1 MSPRPMA
8 PSGPPPAASASPPT
22 TTPHATPTTT
32 PHATA
37 GASLPLPLAGEGR
50 GEGRRTA
57 PPLTLGRDRGN
68 RTLRYLALAAVAI
81 VMLYPL
87 LWLVGA
93 SFKSNAEIFSSA
105 GFWPDRL
112 DFGAYAKGWKTST
125 EYTFATY
132 FLNSFLITLPR
143 IVVTVISCV
152 LVAYA
157 FARFEFWGRK
167 LLFSIMIAT
176 MMLPLIV
183 LRLPQYLVFREI
195 GWLDSYLPL
204 IVPSA
209 FATDTFFVFMLV
221 QFLRGI
227 PRDMEEAAQIDGCN
241 ALQLLWHIIVPLLK
255 PAIISVIVFQFIWTM
270 NDFMGPLIYL
280 ASVEKYPVSLALK
293 MSIGAT
299 EEVEWANVIAI
310 SVVALI
316 PSVAVFF
323 AAQKHFIEGATSSGV
338 KG

>member
-1 MSPRPMA
+1 MSGSTVAMTAEAGGRSWPRYVA
-8 PSGPPPAASASPPT
+8 
-22 TTPHATPTTT
+22 
-32 PHATA
+32 
-37 GASLPLPLAGEGR
+37 
-50 GEGRRTA
+50 
-57 PPLTLGRDRGN
+57 LG
-68 RTLRYLALAAVAI
+68 LVAL

-87 LWLVGA
+87 VWLVGA
-93 SFKSNAEIFSSA
+93 SFKTNADIFTQA
-105 GFWPDRL
+105 GFWPTRW
-112 DFGAYAKGWKTST
+112 DFDAYAKGWKTST

-132 FLNSFLITLPR
+132 FLNSFLITVPR
-143 IVVTVISCV
+143 IIVTVISCV

-157 FARFEFWGRK
+157 FARFEFFGK
-167 LLFSIMIAT
+167 KFLFGVMVAT

-183 LRLPQYLVFREI
+183 LRLPQYLMFKEL
-195 GWLDSYLPL
+195 GWLDTYIPIIL
-204 IVPSA
+204 PSA

-241 ALQLLWHIIVPLLK
+241 ALQLLWHIIVPLLT

-316 PSVAVFF
+316 PSVLVFF
-323 AAQKHFIEGATSSGV
+323 AAQKHFIEGAASSGI

>member
-1 MSPRPMA
+1 MS
-8 PSGPPPAASASPPT
+8 AASGSSGLSDQASRTQTLLRT
-22 TTPHATPTTT
+22 TLLL
-32 PHATA
+32 
-37 GASLPLPLAGEGR
+37 SV
-50 GEGRRTA
+50 
-57 PPLTLGRDRGN
+57 
-68 RTLRYLALAAVAI
+68 AVL
-81 VMLYPL
+81 MLYPL

-93 SFKSNAEIFSSA
+93 SFKSNAQIFSEV
-105 GFWPDRL
+105 GFWPERF

-132 FLNSFLITLPR
+132 FANSFLITIPR
-143 IVVTVISCV
+143 IAVTVVSCV
-152 LVAYA
+152 LVAYG
-157 FARFEFWGRK
+157 FARFEFTGKK
-167 LLFSIMIAT
+167 LLFGIMIGT

-183 LRLPQYLVFREI
+183 LRLPQYLMFKEL
-195 GWLDSYLPL
+195 GWLDTYLPL
-204 IVPSA
+204 ILPSA

-227 PRDMEEAAQIDGCN
+227 PRDMEEAAVIDGCN

-323 AAQKHFIEGATSSGV
+323 MAQRHFIEGASSSGI

>member
-1 MSPRPMA
+1 MS
-8 PSGPPPAASASPPT
+8 AANEMNERAVGDDGK
-22 TTPHATPTTT
+22 TPW
-32 PHATA
+32 
-37 GASLPLPLAGEGR
+37 
-50 GEGRRTA
+50 
-57 PPLTLGRDRGN
+57 
-68 RTLRYLALAAVAI
+68 LRYLMLGATAL

-93 SFKSNAEIFSSA
+93 SFKSNSEIFASA
-105 GFWPDRL
+105 GFWPSR
-112 DFGAYAKGWKTST
+112 FSFEAYEKGWKTST

-132 FLNSFLITLPR
+132 FLNSFLITIPR
-143 IVVTVISCV
+143 IIVTVISCV

-157 FARFEFWGRK
+157 FARFEFWGK
-167 LLFSIMIAT
+167 KTLFSIMVGT

-183 LRLPQYLVFREI
+183 LRLPQYLVFREL

-227 PRDMEEAAQIDGCN
+227 PRDMEEAALIDGCN

-255 PAIISVIVFQFIWTM
+255 PAIISVVVFQFIWTM

-280 ASVEKYPVSLALK
+280 SSVENYPVSLALK

-299 EEVEWANVIAI
+299 EEVEWSNVIAI

>member
-1 MSPRPMA
+1 MSA
-8 PSGPPPAASASPPT
+8 AAIAEPSRGAKLIRT
-22 TTPHATPTTT
+22 T
-32 PHATA
+32 
-37 GASLPLPLAGEGR
+37 
-50 GEGRRTA
+50 
-57 PPLTLGRDRGN
+57 
-68 RTLRYLALAAVAI
+68 ALLCVAV

-87 LWLVGA
+87 LWLIGA
-93 SFKSNAEIFSSA
+93 SFKTNAQIFTEA
-105 GFWPDRL
+105 GFWPDS
-112 DFGAYAKGWKTST
+112 FSFSAYAKGWKTST
-125 EYTFATY
+125 EYTFFTY
-132 FLNSFLITLPR
+132 FLNSFAIVVPR
-143 IVVTVISCV
+143 IIVTVISCV

-157 FARFEFWGRK
+157 FARFEFWGKK
-167 LLFSIMIAT
+167 LLFSIMVST

-183 LRLPQYLVFREI
+183 LRLPQYLMFREL
-195 GWLDSYLPL
+195 GWLDTYLPL
-204 IVPSA
+204 ILPSA

-227 PRDMEEAAQIDGCN
+227 PRDMEEAAMIDGCN
-241 ALQLLWHIIVPLLK
+241 AAQLLWHIIVPLLK
-255 PAIISVIVFQFIWTM
+255 PAIISVVVFQFIWTM

-310 SVVALI
+310 SVVALV

-323 AAQKHFIEGATSSGV
+323 MAQKHFIEGASSSGI

>member
-1 MSPRPMA
+1 MNA
-8 PSGPPPAASASPPT
+8 PGTAST
-22 TTPHATPTTT
+22 
-32 PHATA
+32 
-37 GASLPLPLAGEGR
+37 GLD
-50 GEGRRTA
+50 RRA
-57 PPLTLGRDRGN
+57 FA
-68 RTLRYLALAAVAI
+68 RYLALYTVAL

-87 LWLVGA
+87 VWLIGA
-93 SFKSNAEIFSSA
+93 TFKSNAEIFGSA
-105 GFWPDRL
+105 GFWPSRL
-112 DFGAYAKGWKTST
+112 DFEAYVKGWKTST

-132 FLNSFLITLPR
+132 FLNSFLITIPR
-143 IVVTVISCV
+143 IAVTVVSCV

-157 FARFEFWGRK
+157 FARFEFWGK
-167 LLFSIMIAT
+167 KWLFGVMVAT

-183 LRLPQYLVFREI
+183 LRLPQYLLFREV
-195 GWLDSYLPL
+195 GWLDGYLPL

-227 PRDMEEAAQIDGCN
+227 PRDMEEAALIDGCN
-241 ALQLLWHIIVPLLK
+241 ALQLLWHIIVPLLR
-255 PAIISVIVFQFIWTM
+255 PAIVSVIVFQFIWTM

-310 SVVALI
+310 SVVALV
-316 PSVAVFF
+316 PSVLVFF
-323 AAQKHFIEGATSSGV
+323 AAQRHFIEGAASSGI

>member
-1 MSPRPMA
+1 MTDLDKQA
-8 PSGPPPAASASPPT
+8 PVAWG
-22 TTPHATPTTT
+22 
-32 PHATA
+32 
-37 GASLPLPLAGEGR
+37 
-50 GEGRRTA
+50 
-57 PPLTLGRDRGN
+57 
-68 RTLRYLALAAVAI
+68 RYLILGTVAL

-93 SFKSNAEIFSSA
+93 SFKSNSEIFSSP
-105 GFWPDRL
+105 GFVPSGI
-112 DFGAYAKGWKTST
+112 DFKSYAAGWKTST

-132 FLNSFLITLPR
+132 FLNSFLITIPKI
-143 IVVTVISCV
+143 IVTLISCV
-152 LVAYA
+152 FVAYA
-157 FARFEFWGRK
+157 FARFEFWGK
-167 LLFSIMIAT
+167 KTMFAVMVST
-176 MMLPLIV
+176 MMLPLII
-183 LRLPQYLVFREI
+183 LRMPQYLMFREI
-195 GWLDSYLPL
+195 GWLDTYLPL
-204 IVPSA
+204 VVPSA

-227 PRDMEEAAQIDGCN
+227 PRDMEEAALIDGCN
-241 ALQLLWHIIVPLLK
+241 AVQMLWHIIVPLLK

-323 AAQKHFIEGATSSGV
+323 AAQKHFIEGAATSGV

>member
-1 MSPRPMA
+1 MS
-8 PSGPPPAASASPPT
+8 
-22 TTPHATPTTT
+22 
-32 PHATA
+32 
-37 GASLPLPLAGEGR
+37 GASELVLVRERGR
-50 GEGRRTA
+50 
-57 PPLTLGRDRGN
+57 PW
-68 RTLRYLALAAVAI
+68 LRYLALGAVAI

-87 LWLVGA
+87 IWLVGA
-93 SFKSNAEIFSSA
+93 SFKSNTEIYTEI
-105 GFWPDRL
+105 GFWPARF
-112 DFGAYAKGWKTST
+112 DFGAYAKGWRTST

-132 FLNSFLITLPR
+132 FLNSFLITIPR

-157 FARFEFWGRK
+157 FARFEFWGKK
-167 LLFSIMIAT
+167 LLFSVMVGT
-176 MMLPLIV
+176 MMLPLII
-183 LRLPQYLVFREI
+183 LRLPQYLVFKEV

-280 ASVEKYPVSLALK
+280 STVEKYPVSLALK

-299 EEVEWANVIAI
+299 EEVEWASVIAI
-310 SVVALI
+310 SVLALV
-316 PSVAVFF
+316 PSVTVFF
-323 AAQKHFIEGATSSGV
+323 LAQKHFIEGATSSGV

>member
-1 MSPRPMA
+1 MN
-8 PSGPPPAASASPPT
+8 T
-22 TTPHATPTTT
+22 ATMD
-32 PHATA
+32 ANTA
-37 GASLPLPLAGEGR
+37 GDVLGGNEAALS
-50 GEGRRTA
+50 RRRER
-57 PPLTLGRDRGN
+57 LSII
-68 RTLRYLALAAVAI
+68 LRYTMLSLVALL
-81 VMLYPL
+81 MLYPMI
-87 LWLVGA
+87 WLVGA
-93 SFKSNAEIFSSA
+93 SFKSNNEIFTEI
-105 GFWPDRL
+105 GFWPSRL
-112 DFGAYAKGWKTST
+112 DFTAYAKGWKTST

-132 FLNSFLITLPR
+132 FLNSFLIAVPR
-143 IVVTVISCV
+143 IIVTVISCV

-157 FARFEFWGRK
+157 FARFEFWGK
-167 LLFSIMIAT
+167 KILFSIMVGT
-176 MMLPLIV
+176 MMLPLII
-183 LRLPQYLVFREI
+183 LRLPQYLMFKEF

-241 ALQLLWHIIVPLLK
+241 PLQLLWHIIVPLLK

-280 ASVEKYPVSLALK
+280 STVEKYPVSLALK

-299 EEVEWANVIAI
+299 EEVEWASVLAI
-310 SVVALI
+310 SVVALL
-316 PSVAVFF
+316 PSIAVFF
-323 AAQKHFIEGATSSGV
+323 MAQRHFIEGASSSGI

>member
-1 MSPRPMA
+1 MS
-8 PSGPPPAASASPPT
+8 AALTDHGQRSSALIRT
-22 TTPHATPTTT
+22 TV
-32 PHATA
+32 
-37 GASLPLPLAGEGR
+37 LL
-50 GEGRRTA
+50 
-57 PPLTLGRDRGN
+57 
-68 RTLRYLALAAVAI
+68 AVA
-81 VMLYPL
+81 VLMLYPL

-93 SFKSNAEIFSSA
+93 SFKGNAEIFSEV
-105 GFWPDRL
+105 GFWPDR
-112 DFGAYAKGWKTST
+112 FGFDAYMKGWKTST

-132 FLNSFLITLPR
+132 FLNSFLITIPR
-143 IVVTVISCV
+143 IVVTVVSCV

-157 FARFEFWGRK
+157 FARFEFWGKRW
-167 LLFSIMIAT
+167 LFAVMVGT

-183 LRLPQYLVFREI
+183 LRLPQYLMFREL
-195 GWLDSYLPL
+195 GMLDTYWPL
-204 IVPSA
+204 ILPSA

-227 PRDMEEAAQIDGCN
+227 PRDMEEAAMIDGCN
-241 ALQLLWHIIVPLLK
+241 AAQMLWHIIVPLLR
-255 PAIISVIVFQFIWTM
+255 PAIVSVIVFQFIWTM
-270 NDFMGPLIYL
+270 NDFMGPLVFL

-323 AAQKHFIEGATSSGV
+323 AAQKHFIEGAAAGGI

>member
-1 MSPRPMA
+1 MSGA
-8 PSGPPPAASASPPT
+8 ASLSEPSG
-22 TTPHATPTTT
+22 
-32 PHATA
+32 
-37 GASLPLPLAGEGR
+37 GARLVR
-50 GEGRRTA
+50 G
-57 PPLTLGRDRGN
+57 TL
-68 RTLRYLALAAVAI
+68 LLAVAI
-81 VMLYPL
+81 LMLYPL

-93 SFKSNAEIFSSA
+93 TFKTNAQIFTEA
-105 GFWPDRL
+105 GFWPQQ
-112 DFGAYAKGWKTST
+112 FGFSAYAKGWKTST

-132 FLNSFLITLPR
+132 FLNSFLIVVPR
-143 IVVTVISCV
+143 IVVTVVSCV

-167 LLFSIMIAT
+167 LLFSIMVGT

-183 LRLPQYLVFREI
+183 LRLPQYLMFREL
-195 GWLDSYLPL
+195 GWLDTYLPL
-204 IVPSA
+204 ILPSA

-227 PRDMEEAAQIDGCN
+227 PRDMEEAAMIDGCN
-241 ALQLLWHIIVPLLK
+241 AAQLLWHIIVPLLK
-255 PAIISVIVFQFIWTM
+255 PAIISVVVFQFIWTM

-323 AAQKHFIEGATSSGV
+323 AAQKHFIEGAASSGI

>member
-1 MSPRPMA
+1 MSPA
-8 PSGPPPAASASPPT
+8 PSYAERV
-22 TTPHATPTTT
+22 ATFWRY
-32 PHATA
+32 TA
-37 GASLPLPLAGEGR
+37 LLCV
-50 GEGRRTA
+50 
-57 PPLTLGRDRGN
+57 
-68 RTLRYLALAAVAI
+68 AVL
-81 VMLYPL
+81 MLYPL
-87 LWLVGA
+87 AWLVGA
-93 SFKSNAEIFSSA
+93 TFKSNAEIFTSV
-105 GFWPDRL
+105 GLWPSRL

-125 EYTFATY
+125 EFTFATY
-132 FLNSFLITLPR
+132 FLNSFAIVVPR

-157 FARFEFWGRK
+157 FARFEFWGK
-167 LLFSIMIAT
+167 KTLFAVMVGT
-176 MMLPLIV
+176 MMLPLII
-183 LRLPQYLVFREI
+183 LRLPQYLMFREF
-195 GWLDSYLPL
+195 GWLDTYAPL

-227 PRDMEEAAQIDGCN
+227 PRDMEEAAMIDGCN
-241 ALQLLWHIIVPLLK
+241 AVQMLWHIIVPLLK
-255 PAIISVIVFQFIWTM
+255 PAIIAVVVFQFIWTM

-280 ASVEKYPVSLALK
+280 STVENYPVSLALK

-310 SVVALI
+310 SVVSLI

-323 AAQKHFIEGATSSGV
+323 MAQRYFIEGAASSGI

>member
-1 MSPRPMA
+1 MS
-8 PSGPPPAASASPPT
+8 AA
-22 TTPHATPTTT
+22 
-32 PHATA
+32 
-37 GASLPLPLAGEGR
+37 
-50 GEGRRTA
+50 
-57 PPLTLGRDRGN
+57 LTDHGQRSRALI
-68 RTLRYLALAAVAI
+68 RYTVLLAVA
-81 VMLYPL
+81 VLMLYPL

-93 SFKSNAEIFSSA
+93 SFKNNAEIFSEV
-105 GFWPDRL
+105 GFWPDR
-112 DFGAYAKGWKTST
+112 FGPEAYIKGWKTST

-132 FLNSFLITLPR
+132 FLNSFLITIPR
-143 IVVTVISCV
+143 IAVTVVSCV

-167 LLFSIMIAT
+167 LLFAIMVAT

-183 LRLPQYLVFREI
+183 LRLPQYLMFREV
-195 GWLDSYLPL
+195 GWLDTYLPL

-227 PRDMEEAAQIDGCN
+227 PRDMEEAALIDGCN
-241 ALQLLWHIIVPLLK
+241 AWQLLLYIIVPLLK
-255 PAIISVIVFQFIWTM
+255 PAIISVVVFQFIWTM

-310 SVVALI
+310 SVVALV

-323 AAQKHFIEGATSSGV
+323 MAQRHFIEGTASSGI

>member
-1 MSPRPMA
+1 MSHPALDAR
-8 PSGPPPAASASPPT
+8 GPAWP
-22 TTPHATPTTT
+22 
-32 PHATA
+32 
-37 GASLPLPLAGEGR
+37 
-50 GEGRRTA
+50 
-57 PPLTLGRDRGN
+57 
-68 RTLRYLALAAVAI
+68 RYLALGIVAL

-93 SFKSNAEIFSSA
+93 TFKTNAEIFTEI
-105 GFWPDRL
+105 GFWPSRWSL
-112 DFGAYAKGWKTST
+112 DAYAKGWKTST

-132 FLNSFLITLPR
+132 FLNSFLITIPR
-143 IVVTVISCV
+143 IAVTVVSCV

-157 FARFEFWGRK
+157 FARFEFPGRK
-167 LLFSIMIAT
+167 LLFGVMIAT

-183 LRLPQYLVFREI
+183 LRLPQYLVFREL
-195 GWLDSYLPL
+195 GWLDTYWPL
-204 IVPSA
+204 VLPSA

-227 PRDMEEAAQIDGCN
+227 PRDMEEAAMIDGCGP
-241 ALQLLWHIIVPLLK
+241 LQMLWHIIVPLLK
-255 PAIISVIVFQFIWTM
+255 PAIVSVIVFQFIWTM

-280 ASVEKYPVSLALK
+280 SSVENYPVSLALK

-310 SVVALI
+310 SVVALV

-323 AAQKHFIEGATSSGV
+323 AAQRHFIESAASSGI

>member
-1 MSPRPMA
+1 MTQASES
-8 PSGPPPAASASPPT
+8 SGLVDQASRGQTLLRT
-22 TTPHATPTTT
+22 TVLL
-32 PHATA
+32 
-37 GASLPLPLAGEGR
+37 SL
-50 GEGRRTA
+50 
-57 PPLTLGRDRGN
+57 
-68 RTLRYLALAAVAI
+68 AVL
-81 VMLYPL
+81 MLYPL

-93 SFKSNAEIFSSA
+93 SFKSNAQIFSDV
-105 GFWPDRL
+105 GFWPQSF
-112 DFGAYAKGWKTST
+112 DFSAYVKGWKTST

-132 FLNSFLITLPR
+132 FANSFLITVPR
-143 IVVTVISCV
+143 IAVTVVSCV
-152 LVAYA
+152 LVAYG
-157 FARFEFWGRK
+157 FARFEFRGKK
-167 LLFSIMIAT
+167 LLFGIMIGT

-183 LRLPQYLVFREI
+183 LRLPQYLMFKEL
-195 GWLDSYLPL
+195 GWLDTYLPL
-204 IVPSA
+204 ILPSA

-227 PRDMEEAAQIDGCN
+227 PRDMEEAAVIDGCN

-270 NDFMGPLIYL
+270 NDFMGPLVYL

-323 AAQKHFIEGATSSGV
+323 LAQRHFIEGASSSGI

>member
-1 MSPRPMA
+1 MSAVPA
-8 PSGPPPAASASPPT
+8 SLTPAA
-22 TTPHATPTTT
+22 TPAPV
-32 PHATA
+32 ADA
-37 GASLPLPLAGEGR
+37 GTR
-50 GEGRRTA
+50 GKA
-57 PPLTLGRDRGN
+57 L
-68 RTLRYLALAAVAI
+68 LRYTALLAVAV

-93 SFKSNAEIFSSA
+93 SFKSNAEIFSEV
-105 GFWPDRL
+105 GFWPSSFSFDS
-112 DFGAYAKGWKTST
+112 YAKGWKTST

-132 FLNSFLITLPR
+132 FLNSFLITIPR
-143 IVVTVISCV
+143 IIVTVISCV

-157 FARFEFWGRK
+157 FARFEFWGK
-167 LLFSIMIAT
+167 KFLFAIMVGT

-183 LRLPQYLVFREI
+183 LRLPQYLMFKEL
-195 GWLDSYLPL
+195 GWLDTYLPL
-204 IVPSA
+204 ILPSA

-227 PRDMEEAAQIDGCN
+227 PRDMEEAALIDGCN

-310 SVVALI
+310 SVVALV

-323 AAQKHFIEGATSSGV
+323 MAQKHFIEGASSSGI

>member
-1 MSPRPMA
+1 VSRA
-8 PSGPPPAASASPPT
+8 ADSSGLSDQASRAQTLVRT
-22 TTPHATPTTT
+22 T
-32 PHATA
+32 
-37 GASLPLPLAGEGR
+37 LLM
-50 GEGRRTA
+50 
-57 PPLTLGRDRGN
+57 
-68 RTLRYLALAAVAI
+68 AVAV

-93 SFKSNAEIFSSA
+93 SFKSNAQIFSEV
-105 GFWPDRL
+105 GFWPQSFDL
-112 DFGAYAKGWKTST
+112 DAYAKGWKTST

-132 FLNSFLITLPR
+132 FTNSFLITVPR
-143 IVVTVISCV
+143 IAVTVVSCV
-152 LVAYA
+152 LVAYG
-157 FARFEFWGRK
+157 FARFEFRGKK
-167 LLFSIMIAT
+167 LLFGVMIGT

-183 LRLPQYLVFREI
+183 LRLPQYLMFKEL
-195 GWLDSYLPL
+195 GWLDTYLPL
-204 IVPSA
+204 ILPSA

-227 PRDMEEAAQIDGCN
+227 PRDMEEAAVIDGCN

-270 NDFMGPLIYL
+270 NDFMGPLVYL

-316 PSVAVFF
+316 PSVVVFF
-323 AAQKHFIEGATSSGV
+323 LAQRHFIEGASSSGI

>member
-1 MSPRPMA
+1 MKAEPF
-8 PSGPPPAASASPPT
+8 
-22 TTPHATPTTT
+22 
-32 PHATA
+32 
-37 GASLPLPLAGEGR
+37 PLA
-50 GEGRRTA
+50 
-57 PPLTLGRDRGN
+57 
-68 RTLRYLALAAVAI
+68 RYLALFSVAL

-87 LWLVGA
+87 LWLTGA
-93 SFKSNAEIFSSA
+93 SFKSNAEIFTEA
-105 GFWPDRL
+105 GFWPSRF
-112 DFGAYAKGWKTST
+112 DFGAYVKGWKTST

-132 FLNSFLITLPR
+132 FLNSFAIVVPR

-157 FARFEFWGRK
+157 FARFEFFGKK
-167 LLFSIMIAT
+167 LLFGIMVAT

-183 LRLPQYLVFREI
+183 LRLPQYLMFRQF

-204 IVPSA
+204 ILPSA

-227 PRDMEEAAQIDGCN
+227 PRDMEEAAMIDGCN

-255 PAIISVIVFQFIWTM
+255 PAIISVVVFQFIWTM

-280 ASVEKYPVSLALK
+280 ASVEKYPVALALK

-299 EEVEWANVIAI
+299 EEVEWASVIAI
-310 SVVALI
+310 SVVALL
-316 PSVAVFF
+316 PSVVVFF
-323 AAQKHFIEGATSSGV
+323 LAQRHFIEGAASSGI

>member
-1 MSPRPMA
+1 MSTAHAQHAER
-8 PSGPPPAASASPPT
+8 SSALLRF
-22 TTPHATPTTT
+22 
-32 PHATA
+32 TA
-37 GASLPLPLAGEGR
+37 LL
-50 GEGRRTA
+50 
-57 PPLTLGRDRGN
+57 
-68 RTLRYLALAAVAI
+68 AVA
-81 VMLYPL
+81 VLMLYPL

-93 SFKSNAEIFSSA
+93 SFKTNTEIFTEV
-105 GFWPDRL
+105 GFWPSRI
-112 DFGAYAKGWKTST
+112 DFGSYAKGWKTST

-132 FLNSFLITLPR
+132 FLNSFLITVPR

-157 FARFEFWGRK
+157 FARFEFWGKK
-167 LLFSIMIAT
+167 LLFSIMVGT

-183 LRLPQYLVFREI
+183 LRLPQYLMFKEL

-227 PRDMEEAAQIDGCN
+227 PRDMEEAALIDGCN
-241 ALQLLWHIIVPLLK
+241 ALQMLLYIIVPLLK
-255 PAIISVIVFQFIWTM
+255 PAIISVVVFQFIWTM

-280 ASVEKYPVSLALK
+280 SSVENYPVSLALK

-323 AAQKHFIEGATSSGV
+323 MAQKHFIEGAASSGI

>member
-1 MSPRPMA
+1 MS
-8 PSGPPPAASASPPT
+8 
-22 TTPHATPTTT
+22 
-32 PHATA
+32 
-37 GASLPLPLAGEGR
+37 GASELILVRERGR
-50 GEGRRTA
+50 
-57 PPLTLGRDRGN
+57 PW
-68 RTLRYLALAAVAI
+68 LRYLALGAVAI

-93 SFKSNAEIFSSA
+93 SFKSNTEIYTEI
-105 GFWPDRL
+105 GFWPAGF

-132 FLNSFLITLPR
+132 FLNSFLITIPR
-143 IVVTVISCV
+143 ILVTVISCV

-157 FARFEFWGRK
+157 FARFEFWGKK
-167 LLFSIMIAT
+167 LLFSVMVGT
-176 MMLPLIV
+176 MMLPLII
-183 LRLPQYLVFREI
+183 LRLPQYLVFKEI

-280 ASVEKYPVSLALK
+280 STVEKYPVSLALK

-299 EEVEWANVIAI
+299 EEVEWASVIAI
-310 SVVALI
+310 SVLALV
-316 PSVAVFF
+316 PSVTVFF
-323 AAQKHFIEGATSSGV
+323 LAQKHFIEGATSSGV

>member
-1 MSPRPMA
+1 VPKPW
-8 PSGPPPAASASPPT
+8 
-22 TTPHATPTTT
+22 
-32 PHATA
+32 
-37 GASLPLPLAGEGR
+37 
-50 GEGRRTA
+50 
-57 PPLTLGRDRGN
+57 
-68 RTLRYLALAAVAI
+68 LRYLLLAATAI

-87 LWLVGA
+87 IWLIGA
-93 SFKSNAEIFSSA
+93 SFKSNSEIFSSA
-105 GFWPDRL
+105 GFWPSQFDL
-112 DFGAYAKGWKTST
+112 KAYEKGWKTST

-132 FLNSFLITLPR
+132 FLNSFLITMPR
-143 IVVTVISCV
+143 IIVTVITCV

-157 FARFEFWGRK
+157 FARFEFFGK
-167 LLFSIMIAT
+167 KTLFAVMVGT

-183 LRLPQYLVFREI
+183 LRLPQYLMFNEMGR
-195 GWLDSYLPL
+195 LDTYLPL

-227 PRDMEEAAQIDGCN
+227 PRDMEEAAVIDGCN
-241 ALQLLWHIIVPLLK
+241 SLQLLWHIIVPLLK

-316 PSVAVFF
+316 PSVTVFF
-323 AAQKHFIEGATSSGV
+323 LAQRHFIEGASSSGI

>member
-1 MSPRPMA
+1 MSPSDDP
-8 PSGPPPAASASPPT
+8 
-22 TTPHATPTTT
+22 
-32 PHATA
+32 
-37 GASLPLPLAGEGR
+37 GR
-50 GEGRRTA
+50 A
-57 PPLTLGRDRGN
+57 WP
-68 RTLRYLALAAVAI
+68 RYLALGLVAL

-93 SFKSNAEIFSSA
+93 TFKTNAEIFSDV
-105 GFWPDRL
+105 GFWPQRL
-112 DFGAYAKGWKTST
+112 DFGAYVKGWKTST
-125 EYTFATY
+125 EYSFATY
-132 FLNSFLITLPR
+132 FLNSLAICIPR
-143 IVVTVISCV
+143 IAVTVVSCV

-157 FARFEFWGRK
+157 FARFEFWGRR
-167 LLFSIMIAT
+167 LLFGIMIAT

-183 LRLPQYLVFREI
+183 LRLPQFLMFRQFEM
-195 GWLDSYLPL
+195 LDTWLPL
-204 IVPSA
+204 ILPSA

-227 PRDMEEAAQIDGCN
+227 PRDMEEAALIDGCN
-241 ALQLLWHIIVPLLK
+241 AVQMLLYIIVPLLK

-280 ASVEKYPVSLALK
+280 ASVEKYPVALALK

-310 SVVALI
+310 SVVALL
-316 PSVAVFF
+316 PSVLVFF
-323 AAQKHFIEGATSSGV
+323 LAQRHFIDGAASSGI

>member
-1 MSPRPMA
+1 M
-8 PSGPPPAASASPPT
+8 SAS
-22 TTPHATPTTT
+22 
-32 PHATA
+32 
-37 GASLPLPLAGEGR
+37 SLTDHGQRSRALIRYTVLLAVVV
-50 GEGRRTA
+50 
-57 PPLTLGRDRGN
+57 L
-68 RTLRYLALAAVAI
+68 
-81 VMLYPL
+81 MLYPL

-93 SFKSNAEIFSSA
+93 SFKSNAEIFSEV
-105 GFWPDRL
+105 GFWPERFAFD
-112 DFGAYAKGWKTST
+112 AYAKGWKTST

-132 FLNSFLITLPR
+132 FLNSFLITIPR
-143 IVVTVISCV
+143 IVVTVVSCV

-167 LLFSIMIAT
+167 LLFGIMVAT

-183 LRLPQYLVFREI
+183 LRLPQYLMFRQV
-195 GWLDSYLPL
+195 GWLDTYLPL

-227 PRDMEEAAQIDGCN
+227 PRDMEEAALIDGCN
-241 ALQLLWHIIVPLLK
+241 AWQLLLYIIVPLLK
-255 PAIISVIVFQFIWTM
+255 PAIISVVVFQFIWTM

-310 SVVALI
+310 SVVALV
-316 PSVAVFF
+316 PSVVVFF
-323 AAQKHFIEGATSSGV
+323 MAQRHFIEGAASSGI